1 MLSKKELLGFSDKL
15 RIAERNHSEEIS
27 NLKSDYEAALT
38 EVRRNS
44 ATVSA

>member
-15 RIAERNHSEEIS
+15 RIAERNHSEEIFK
-27 NLKSDYEAALT
+27 LKSDYEAALS

-44 ATVSA
+44 TTLSA